1 MPSSSAFVV
10 ATPRRTPE
18 NSSFSIARRSIASY
32 PPLYDATLSAKC
44 GAEERKISRVYTSTS
59 SQSFRV
65 LQKARQRRLCCT
77 HSARSCEISTTGDVL
92 APSFASFSSCFSS
105 STFSLAP
112 CCSRSLLASAALPR
126 SITVSRL
133 NLRSVFVCFDCP
145 GFSIGFHSKN
155 VFTPRGAPSFVTA
168 SMTSRSGCTPSYP
181 IKSRACSSGLATVAE
196 LIMNCGDDP

>member
-92 APSFASFSSCFSS
+92 APS
-105 STFSLAP
+105 LAP
-112 CCSRSLLASAALPR
+112 CCSRSRLASAALPR